1 MLRCS
6 SLTSS
11 TKNDLLYGQQ
21 QHALTAACFCLNVT
35 NKLVNDMKDLGYY
48 CIRPQ
53 QQQQQH
59 INKQK
64 PSIEFWMYRVLT
76 HLKMQD
82 TYFVT
87 KRPFSSSPNLVLETR
102 AIVISFIVW
111 NFWSCFGLLFTVSVW
126 KIRKYPELSITYTTV
141 FKTDTAK
148 KHDHVA
154 CARIA
159 PCKTI
164 QVNFG
169 LWIPCCGLWIPG
181 TGFRI

>member
-6 SLTSS
+6 FTLTSS
-11 TKNDLLYGQQ
+11 SNNDLLYGQQ
-21 QHALTAACFCLNVT
+21 QHALTASCFWLNVT
-35 NKLVNDMKDLGYY
+35 NRLVNDMKDLGYY
-48 CIRPQ
+48 CIRP

-87 KRPFSSSPNLVLETR
+87 KRPFSSSPNLVIETR
-102 AIVISFIVW
+102 AIVNSFIVW

-141 FKTDTAK
+141 FKTDMAK

-181 TGFRI
+181 IGFRI

>member
-6 SLTSS
+6 FTLTSS
-11 TKNDLLYGQQ
+11 SNNDLLYGQQ
-21 QHALTAACFCLNVT
+21 QHALTATCFCLNVT

-53 QQQQQH
+53 QQQQQKQQQ

-64 PSIEFWMYRVLT
+64 PSIEFWMYRVLA

-87 KRPFSSSPNLVLETR
+87 KRPFSSCPNLVLETR
-102 AIVISFIVW
+102 AIVISFIVG

-126 KIRKYPELSITYTTV
+126 KIPKWWSSALYYIHHS
-141 FKTDTAK
+141 F
-148 KHDHVA
+148 
-154 CARIA
+154 
-159 PCKTI
+159 
-164 QVNFG
+164 
-169 LWIPCCGLWIPG
+169 
-181 TGFRI
+181 